1 MRKQL
6 IVIVAGAML
15 STSAANADPTSC
27 REAVDHYYKSAVAEV
42 SEAVR
47 NYTTCVS
54 DSRGHDDCST
64 EFLQLH
70 QAQDEFES
78 AVSEYESECS

>member
-6 IVIVAGAML
+6 IAIVAGVML
-15 STSAANADPTSC
+15 SASAANADPTSC
-27 REAVDHYYKSAVAEV
+27 REAADHYKSAVAEV
-42 SEAVR
+42 SETVR

-54 DSRGHDDCST
+54 DSRGHDSCST
-64 EFLQLH
+64 EFLQLQ
-70 QAQDEFES
+70 QAQDGFES